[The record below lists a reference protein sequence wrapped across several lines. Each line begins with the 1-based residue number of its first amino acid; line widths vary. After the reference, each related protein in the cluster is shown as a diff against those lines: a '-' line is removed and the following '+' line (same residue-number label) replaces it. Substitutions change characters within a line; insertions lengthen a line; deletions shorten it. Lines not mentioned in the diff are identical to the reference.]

1 MKSLTFFSF
10 YNKISEFL
18 STEKRL
24 LIAVSGG
31 MDSMTL
37 LHLFLGLRPNHKLF
51 GVHVNHGLRFKSKS
65 EQKFV
70 ERVCKNYNVPLFV
83 KKINSQYHKE
93 ESIEMWARRVRYN
106 AFSEVKRELNCD
118 YVMTAHHANDSVET
132 IIMHLNDG
140 CGIEGL
146 RGIPKSNGV
155 FIRPLLTYKKSA
167 IKDYIH
173 KNKIDFI
180 IDETN
185 KDTSIKRNF
194 VREKILKPWEEQS
207 EDLIDRFINLSNKAT
222 NSINYMDILISSI
235 SNDIRTN
242 NDKFIIPDTLT
253 KLLLP
258 SQFVRLIKE
267 LLNETH
273 ISWRRHRWES
283 LIKWKHSAKT
293 GSTYNIN
300 KYWTILRDRKHFI
313 LNNSITMPVDI
324 EIQKEGVYSF
334 NDSYLSMYKTDR
346 IDKNNDPMLEVIDWN
361 SVSKKDLKLRKWKK
375 GDRFKPLGMKNYKK
389 VSDFLIDKKID
400 RFSKDNQ
407 LVLTADNE
415 IIWVCGQRIS
425 EMVKITNKTSNFMKL
440 SLSHSYYKW

>member
-1 MKSLTFFSF
+1 
-10 YNKISEFL
+10 
-18 STEKRL
+18 
-24 LIAVSGG
+24 
-31 MDSMTL
+31 
-37 LHLFLGLRPNHKLF
+37 
-51 GVHVNHGLRFKSKS
+51 
-65 EQKFV
+65 
-70 ERVCKNYNVPLFV
+70 
-83 KKINSQYHKE
+83 
-93 ESIEMWARRVRYN
+93 
-106 AFSEVKRELNCD
+106 
-118 YVMTAHHANDSVET
+118 MTAHHANDSVET
-132 IIMHLNDG
+132 IIMRLDDG

-146 RGIPKSNGV
+146 RGIPKNNGV
-155 FIRPLLTYKKSA
+155 FIRPILTYKKSA

-180 IDETN
+180 VDETN

-207 EDLIDRFINLSNKAT
+207 DDLIDRFINLSNKAT
-222 NSINYMDILISSI
+222 NSINYMDIIISSI
-235 SNDIRTN
+235 SNDIKTSS
-242 NDKFIIPDTLT
+242 DKFIIPDNLT

-267 LLNETH
+267 LLNETQ

-324 EIQKEGVYSF
+324 KIQKEGVYSF

-346 IDKNNDPMLEVIDWN
+346 MDKNNDPMLEVIDWN
-361 SVSKKDLKLRKWKK
+361 SVSKKDLKLRTWKK

-389 VSDFLIDKKID
+389 VSDFLIDKKMD

-415 IIWVCGQRIS
+415 IVWVCGQRIS
-425 EMVKITNKTSNFMKL
+425 EMVKITNKTSNFLKL
-440 SLSHSYYKW
+440 SLSHSYK